1 MQLMRL
7 TTQWLCTG
15 AWHAEHVTVGP
26 VITSAH
32 AWHVR
37 IIHVP
42 DPAAHADEGVQ
53 VVVEEDA
60 GKEAEGPLGL
70 ITLVGHSVCWST
82 NGCAEYILLL
92 IFAQF
97 RPNFR
102 LDDFLQGQ
110 HGHLSR

>member
-37 IIHVP
+37 MIHVP

-53 VVVEEDA
+53 AVVAEDV
-60 GKEAEGPLGL
+60 GKDAEGPLGL
-70 ITLVGHSVCWST
+70 ITLVDISGCWST
-82 NGCAEYILLL
+82 NGCAEYILSLL
-92 IFAQF
+92 ILPLLPVL
-97 RPNFR
+97 RC
-102 LDDFLQGQ
+102 
-110 HGHLSR
+110 

>member
-37 IIHVP
+37 MIHGP
-42 DPAAHADEGVQ
+42 LEGVQ
-53 VVVEEDA
+53 VDVEA
-60 GKEAEGPLGL
+60 LGL
-70 ITLVGHSVCWST
+70 ITLVESSECWST
-82 NGCAEYILLL
+82 NGCAMV
-92 IFAQF
+92 
-97 RPNFR
+97 
-102 LDDFLQGQ
+102 
-110 HGHLSR
+110 